1 VSTPARRRRGL
12 LRLGLLL
19 VAVVFAVLA
28 LHSQWGDVRD
38 RSADLSVGHVA
49 AAAAFLV
56 ASLVCTLL
64 AWRAVL
70 AGLGDDVPLRPA
82 ARIFFLGQLGKYV
95 PGSVWALVSQMEL
108 GRAYGLRRNKVATAG
123 VLGLAISLA
132 VALVLALLVVPAT
145 LSSGSAGYA
154 AFVLLLI
161 PLAVVLHPKV
171 LTRLLQWGLRVLRR
185 PELDAP
191 LTGRMIVEV
200 AVLST
205 LNNVLLGL
213 GVWQLAVDLGG
224 HGWALV
230 WLCVGTYS
238 LAASAGV
245 IAIPLP
251 AGAGLREAILV
262 LLLAPK
268 IGTPSATV
276 VAIVARLLAT
286 VADVGAAGLA
296 SLSARRHP
304 VAPAA
309 D

>member
-1 VSTPARRRRGL
+1 
-12 LRLGLLL
+12 LRVGLLL
-19 VAVVFAVLA
+19 IAAVFAVVA
-28 LHSQWGDVRD
+28 LRSQWGDVRH
-38 RSADLSVGHVA
+38 RSAELSVGHIA
-49 AAAAFLV
+49 AACAFLLG
-56 ASLVCTLL
+56 SLVCTLL

-70 AGLGDDVPLRPA
+70 RGMGDDVPIRPA

-108 GRAYGLRRNKVATAG
+108 GKAYGLRRNKVATAG
-123 VLGLAISLA
+123 VLGIVISVA

-161 PLAVVLHPKV
+161 PLAIVLHPRV
-171 LTRLLQWGLRVLRR
+171 LTALVQRTLRLLRR
-185 PELDAP
+185 PELDAE
-191 LTGRMIVEV
+191 LTGSMILEV
-200 AVLST
+200 ALLSAA
-205 LNNVLLGL
+205 NNVLLGL
-213 GVWQLAVDLGG
+213 EVWQLAVDLGG

-230 WLCVGTYS
+230 WLSIGAYS

-268 IGTPSATV
+268 IGTASATV
-276 VAIVARLLAT
+276 VAIVARLIAT
-286 VADVGAAGLA
+286 IADVAAAGLA

-304 VAPAA
+304 SPE
-309 D
+309 